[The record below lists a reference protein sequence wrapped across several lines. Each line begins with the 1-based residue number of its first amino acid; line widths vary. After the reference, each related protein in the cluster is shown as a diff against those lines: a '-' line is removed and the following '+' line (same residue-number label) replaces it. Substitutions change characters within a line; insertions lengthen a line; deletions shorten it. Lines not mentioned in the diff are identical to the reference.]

1 MDKTAS
7 ALPIFYIIFAAAFVV
22 VILVVVR
29 VILKSIR
36 GFSHNLFGTDSL
48 SEGLRQQRQQM
59 SETPRSLHAMTSVYL
74 PQIMKDFPEFDYAL
88 YKNKAQ
94 SLLRSYF
101 TAVSTKNGLA
111 LAEEYSLTLK
121 NYVLGIIADL
131 NSRGVSQVFNQA
143 VFHDTQI
150 ARYIKN
156 GITAT
161 IIFEISV
168 GCYSYIVDR
177 NGAVVFGDKNLKT
190 QTVYEVGL
198 TYVQD
203 ADRVTN
209 QNEALGINCPNCGAP
224 ITSLGE
230 KTCKYCGTA
239 VKEINTRAW
248 KFDSVREQT
257 VQGRQY

>member
-1 MDKTAS
+1 MKEAAS
-7 ALPIFYIIFAAAFVV
+7 ATGLFYVIFMVAIAVIILTVV
-22 VILVVVR
+22 LVVFR
-29 VILKSIR
+29 CIR
-36 GFSHNLFGTDSL
+36 GFSRNLFGTDSL

-101 TAVSTKNGLA
+101 TAVSTKKSSA

-131 NSRGVSQVFNQA
+131 NSRGASQVFNQA

-150 ARYIKN
+150 SRYIKN

-203 ADRVTN
+203 ADRITN

-224 ITSLGE
+224 VTSLGE

-239 VKEINTRAW
+239 VKEVNTRAW